1 MKILYLDMDGVLVDI
16 VNSCKAKYGT
26 GLETSISSLLDTD
39 SELFL
44 QADPMPGAIDAY
56 NKLVAKFEVYI
67 LTTVPWN
74 NLDAF
79 KAKRLWVEKHLGQPA
94 FKRVIT
100 CHHKNLLRGDYL
112 IDDRT
117 VNGAEKFNGEFIH
130 FGTEEYPDWYSIINY
145 LN

>member
-1 MKILYLDMDGVLVDI
+1 MKTLYLDMDGVLVDI
-16 VNSCKAKYGT
+16 VNSCEAKYGKAV
-26 GLETSISSLLDTD
+26 EKSISNLLDTD

-44 QADPMPGAIDAY
+44 QADPMPGAIEAY
-56 NKLVAKFEVYI
+56 NKLAAKFEVYI

-94 FKRVIT
+94 YKRVIT

-117 VNGAEKFNGEFIH
+117 VNGAQEFTGKFIQ
-130 FGTEEYPDWYSIINY
+130 FGTEEFPDWDSVLSY
-145 LN
+145 LL